1 MIVEDVQEMERAS
14 FTNTINADSQTED
27 FTNNSQLAT
36 LSGMKEQLD
45 VSQVWLITNTHSWHL
60 QHVVTLAANPN
71 CKPKPYTVIT
81 YWWTSVILLNVHTPI
96 IWVLKKKKAICYGV

>member
-45 VSQVWLITNTHSWHL
+45 VSQVWLITNTHS
-60 QHVVTLAANPN
+60 
-71 CKPKPYTVIT
+71 
-81 YWWTSVILLNVHTPI
+81 
-96 IWVLKKKKAICYGV
+96 

>member
-1 MIVEDVQEMERAS
+1 MKEQIRQIDNSVIVEDVQEMERAS

-45 VSQVWLITNTHSWHL
+45 VSQVWLITNTHS
-60 QHVVTLAANPN
+60 
-71 CKPKPYTVIT
+71 
-81 YWWTSVILLNVHTPI
+81 
-96 IWVLKKKKAICYGV
+96 